1 MSLEAKLP
9 ERAMRITMSN
19 ILNNRNNTN
28 GYFVLDSVVWFSQ
41 PLFHAPS
48 SWGGQEAKM
57 LPRFLQL
64 GLGMSTRLCHL
75 DAITPDLRSRGE
87 AQI

>member
-9 ERAMRITMSN
+9 ERAMRITMAN

-41 PLFHAPS
+41 PLFHSPS
-48 SWGGQEAKM
+48 RWRGWEAEM

-64 GLGMSTRLCHL
+64 GLRMSTRLRHL
-75 DAITPDLRSRGE
+75 DAITPDLRSRRE
-87 AQI
+87 AQF